1 MTKHAMPRH
10 AVTAPKGRPTRARHD
25 LVAPRRAFG
34 PRLQWAA
41 AIAVVAIAFAL
52 LFLWT
57 T

>member
-1 MTKHAMPRH
+1 MTKHAAPRH

-25 LVAPRRAFG
+25 LVPPRRTFG

-41 AIAVVAIAFAL
+41 AIVLIAVAFAL
-52 LFLWT
+52 LFIWT